1 MKKITNNTGITLIAL
16 VITIIILLILTG
28 VTIGALTGEKG
39 LFSRALD
46 AKEKFNI
53 LTIEEKMK
61 MVLNEWQIEQATT
74 NIKLEEFLSEKVENE
89 EIDDFETDD
98 ENNYS
103 IHKDGY
109 FIVVDSNGKILK
121 NIQKAGPLPKVSN
134 IKITTDGTSD
144 VADNSVKIGTKLQIN
159 FDTSIE
165 GGTIKTVTPSLPYT
179 TNGTETEIKFIVIGI
194 VDGKEYKK
202 TNKISLEK
210 KYKSSIIKAQDIANA
225 QNKKDYYGKIVTGYI
240 PKNGAKI
247 NAWKIFYA
255 NTQNIYLIADDYLE
269 IKDLPASTNG
279 TNLTGKKPKAN
290 SSYSYQRTASFSNI
304 LNDYDGS
311 SRITEQRIKLLN
323 NDYFNT
329 NTYSSTY
336 DNMKAIA
343 YMLDTKAWEEFK
355 DKDGK
360 ADFAIGGPT
369 IEMLIDS
376 YNQKYNT
383 NYKTKAGSNIGY
395 GIIKNDETTLSN
407 GYADM
412 FSTSDEL
419 YIINS
424 NSNAYGMWLASTSGQ
439 SSSDAWV
446 LNYAGGLWS
455 SSISSYTNGFR
466 PVICLN
472 SNVSLK
478 ENENGFEIQNKKE
491 F

>member
-1 MKKITNNTGITLIAL
+1 M
-16 VITIIILLILTG
+16 
-28 VTIGALTGEKG
+28 
-39 LFSRALD
+39 
-46 AKEKFNI
+46 
-53 LTIEEKMK
+53 
-61 MVLNEWQIEQATT
+61 
-74 NIKLEEFLSEKVENE
+74 
-89 EIDDFETDD
+89 
-98 ENNYS
+98 
-103 IHKDGY
+103 
-109 FIVVDSNGKILK
+109 
-121 NIQKAGPLPKVSN
+121 
-134 IKITTDGTSD
+134 
-144 VADNSVKIGTKLQIN
+144 
-159 FDTSIE
+159 
-165 GGTIKTVTPSLPYT
+165 
-179 TNGTETEIKFIVIGI
+179 
-194 VDGKEYKK
+194 
-202 TNKISLEK
+202 
-210 KYKSSIIKAQDIANA
+210 
-225 QNKKDYYGKIVTGYI
+225 
-240 PKNGAKI
+240 
-247 NAWKIFYA
+247 
-255 NTQNIYLIADDYLE
+255 
-269 IKDLPASTNG
+269 
-279 TNLTGKKPKAN
+279 
-290 SSYSYQRTASFSNI
+290 
-304 LNDYDGS
+304 NDYDGS